1 MDTIDLLL
9 KSIREYCQECKDLEG
24 DCQYIAA
31 QELANMIMELDDALV
46 AGNPLP
52 KSWSIEPSKEVNLL
66 RDYRYVASNPY
77 RTDSDDIL
85 LLKWKKELSSL
96 GLDPNYTPVE
106 RMVFERRYLESE
118 K

>member
-1 MDTIDLLL
+1 
-9 KSIREYCQECKDLEG
+9 
-24 DCQYIAA
+24 
-31 QELANMIMELDDALV
+31 MIMELDDSLV

-52 KSWSIEPSKEVNLL
+52 KDWSIEPSKEVNLL

-85 LLKWKKELSSL
+85 LVKWKKELLSV
-96 GLDPNYTPVE
+96 GLDANYTPVAKKG
-106 RMVFERRYLESE
+106 FERRHLESE